1 MSNKFANKFGL
12 TALVKDHLISGK
24 PITRLEAMLI
34 YGIGNLTPR
43 LTELK
48 QDGYIVK
55 SRTIPLAAAIRRV
68 NKYAMYQ
75 PPQNLPVKDILYT
88 EWWVG
93 N

>member
-12 TALVKDHLISGK
+12 TTLVKDHLIAGK

-34 YGIGNLTPR
+34 YGISNLTPR

-88 EWWVG
+88 EWWVSS
-93 N
+93 